1 MAEHNEKPFES
12 EIAEHL
18 AANGWLYS
26 PNSSGYD
33 KQRALFP
40 EDVFGWLEDTQAD
53 ELAKIVKPAD
63 SAESRDKAKLQLLDR
78 LVKALDRPLD
88 AKGGTLSI
96 LRQGFQDAP
105 RKFRMAQ
112 FQPADSLNPATT
124 ADYAKMR
131 LRVMRQVFYSATS
144 KKSIDL
150 VLFVNGLPVATIELK
165 TDFTQSA
172 QEAITQY
179 RTDRQP
185 KGEPLL
191 AFGTRALVHFAVS
204 NSEVWMTTRL
214 AGQETQFLPFNQG
227 DDGRAGNPLNPDG
240 SSTSYLWER
249 ILQKDAWLG
258 ILGRF
263 MHLQAEKT
271 ADPVTG
277 DVTKKETLLFPRY
290 HQWESVTELVAA
302 ARSEGPGHRY
312 LIQHSAGSGKTN
324 SIAWTAHQLSTLHRP
339 DGSKVF
345 DSVIVVT
352 DRTVLDSQLQEAIKQ
367 IDAKTGVV
375 IGIDGKA
382 SGSKSKQLSDAL
394 SSGKQIIVVTIQTFG
409 FVMDHVGALTGKTF
423 AVIADEAHS
432 SQTGTTANKVK
443 KALSGDPSSASELA
457 DLNDGGE
464 IDMEEVLA
472 AEMASRASASN
483 ISYFAY
489 TATPKAKT
497 LELFGRRPAPGR
509 PASPDN
515 LPSPFH
521 VYTMQQA
528 IQEEFILDVLTNYTP
543 YKVAFK
549 LAHNG
554 QEYDSDEPLV
564 EKTKAVKELMYWVRL
579 HEFNI
584 TQKVALIIE
593 HFRENVAWRL
603 DGKAKAMVVTGSRKE
618 AVRYKLAFD
627 AYIKR
632 AGHVDVQAL
641 VAFSGTVDD
650 PASGPEPFTET
661 SMNPG
666 LKGRSLPK
674 AFATSKYQIMLVAN
688 KFQTG
693 FDQPMLVAM
702 YVDKKLS
709 GVTAVQTLSRLNR
722 MARGKDTTFVLDFVN
737 DPDDIR
743 DAFQPYY
750 RDARLSGVSD
760 PNIVVDLKDKLDAFG
775 IYEQHEVDA
784 AAAVEL
790 LSKGNNA
797 LAAAVAPGKQ
807 RFTVRY
813 RDAVDAKDGEAR
825 DRLDIFRSDLT
836 AFVHAYDF
844 MSQVLNFEDTG
855 IEKLSIYARALAR
868 LIRESVIDLP
878 IDLASVELIG
888 FGIRKDETRHLELDG
903 DKDLDPPTDMGTKTP
918 KDPVL
923 ARLMEAVEQL
933 NLLFDDDT
941 FTQADLVGYYT
952 HIKGKAAENEKIAT
966 QAKVNSEKQFL
977 ASPDLKETV
986 INAIVTSG
994 ANFGKMTDETLGDE
1008 HKIER
1013 FVEIIGRAIYEDGHS
1028 AA

>member
-1 MAEHNEKPFES
+1 VAEHNEKPFES
-12 EIAEHL
+12 ELAEFL
-18 AANGWLYS
+18 AAHGWLYS
-26 PNSSGYD
+26 QNSTGYD
-33 KQRALFP
+33 KQRAMFP
-40 EDVFGWLEDTQAD
+40 QDVFGWLEDTQAE
-53 ELAKIVKPAD
+53 ELAKVVKPTDPPDLQAK
-63 SAESRDKAKLQLLDR
+63 SRLQLLDR

-96 LRQGFQDAP
+96 LRQGFKDAP

-112 FQPADSLNPATT
+112 FQPADNLNPATT
-124 ADYAKMR
+124 ADYGKMR

-165 TDFTQSA
+165 TDFTQSV
-172 QEAITQY
+172 QEAIRQY

-214 AGQETQFLPFNQG
+214 AGQETYFLPFNQG

-263 MHLQAEKT
+263 MHLQSEKST
-271 ADPVTG
+271 DPVTG
-277 DVTKKETLLFPRY
+277 EVTKKETLLFPRY

-382 SGSKSKQLSDAL
+382 MGSKSKQLSDAL

-409 FVMDHVGALTGKTF
+409 FVIDHLSALTGKSF

-464 IDMEEVLA
+464 IDMEEILA

-483 ISYFAY
+483 ISYLAY

-497 LELFGRRPAPGR
+497 LELFGRRPT
-509 PASPDN
+509 PDA
-515 LPSPFH
+515 LPQPFH

-528 IQEEFILDVLTNYTP
+528 IQEEFILDVLKNYTP

-554 QEYDSDEPLV
+554 QEYDSDGPLV
-564 EKTKAVKELMYWVRL
+564 EKTKAVKELMHWVRL

-593 HFRENVAWRL
+593 HYRENVAWRL

-627 AYIKR
+627 AYLKR
-632 AGHVDVQAL
+632 TGHLDVQAL
-641 VAFSGTVDD
+641 VAFSGSVDD
-650 PASGPEPFTET
+650 PESGPEPFTET

-666 LKGRSLPK
+666 LNGRSLPT
-674 AFATSKYQIMLVAN
+674 AFKTSKYQIMLVAN

-693 FDQPMLVAM
+693 FDQPLLVAM

-722 MARGKDTTFVLDFVN
+722 TARGKDATFVLDFVN
-737 DPDDIR
+737 DPQEILE
-743 DAFQPYY
+743 AFQPYF
-750 RDARLSGVSD
+750 RDAQLSAVSD
-760 PNIVVDLKDKLDAFG
+760 PNVVTDLKDKLDASG
-775 IYEQHEVDA
+775 IYEEHEVDA
-784 AAAVEL
+784 AAAAEVFG
-790 LSKGNNA
+790 KGNNA
-797 LAAAVAPGKQ
+797 LAAAVAPGKE
-807 RFTVRY
+807 RFATRY
-813 RDAVDAKDGEAR
+813 RAAVDAGDGEAR
-825 DRLDIFRSDLT
+825 DRLDLFRSDLT
-836 AFVHAYDF
+836 AFVNAYDF
-844 MSQVLNFEDTG
+844 LSQVLDFEDTAV
-855 IEKLSIYARALAR
+855 EKLSLYARALAR
-868 LIRESVIDLP
+868 LIRDTVVDLP
-878 IDLASVELIG
+878 IDLAGVELIG
-888 FGIRKDETRHLELDG
+888 YGIRPTGTQILNLTGEG
-903 DKDLDPPTDMGTKTP
+903 DLDPLTAAGTKMP
-918 KDPVL
+918 VDPVL
-923 ARLMEAVEQL
+923 ARLLEAVEQL
-933 NLLFDDDT
+933 NQLFDDDT
-941 FTQADLVGYYT
+941 FTDADMVGFYT
-952 HIKGKAAENEKIAT
+952 HIKGKAAENEKITT
-966 QAKVNSEKQFL
+966 QASVNSEKQFL
-977 ASPDLKETV
+977 ASPDLKDTV
-986 INAIVTSG
+986 IQAIVTSG
-994 ANFGKMTDETLGDE
+994 DNFSKMTGEALGDDQ
-1008 HKIER
+1008 KLARI
-1013 FVEIIGRAIYEDGHS
+1013 IDLIGRALYREEQES
-1028 AA
+1028 A

>member
-1 MAEHNEKPFES
+1 VAEDSEKPFEA
-12 EIAEHL
+12 EIAEDL
-18 AANGWLYS
+18 AAYGWLYS
-26 PNSSGYD
+26 PNSAGYD

-40 EDVFGWLEDTQAD
+40 EDVFGWLADTQSE
-53 ELAKIVKPAD
+53 ELLKVVKPTEP
-63 SAESRDKAKLQLLDR
+63 AESQAKARLQLLDR

-88 AKGGTLSI
+88 AKGGMLSI
-96 LRQGFQDAP
+96 LREGFQDAP

-112 FQPADSLNPATT
+112 FQPADNLNPATT
-124 ADYAKMR
+124 ADYGKMR

-165 TDFTQSA
+165 TDFTQSV

-214 AGQETQFLPFNQG
+214 AGQETYFLPFNQG

-263 MHLQAEKT
+263 MHLQSEKST
-271 ADPVTG
+271 DPVTG
-277 DVTKKETLLFPRY
+277 EVTRKETLLFPRY

-382 SGSKSKQLSDAL
+382 TGSKSKQLSDAL
-394 SSGKQIIVVTIQTFG
+394 SSSKQIIVVTVQTFG
-409 FVMDHVGALTGKTF
+409 FVMDHLGALTGKSF

-497 LELFGRRPAPGR
+497 LELFGRRPT
-509 PASPDN
+509 PDS
-515 LPSPFH
+515 LPQPFH

-528 IQEEFILDVLTNYTP
+528 IQEEFILDVLKNYTP

-554 QEYDSDEPLV
+554 QEYDSDGPLV
-564 EKTKAVKELMYWVRL
+564 EKTKAVKELMHWVRL
-579 HEFNI
+579 HQFNI

-593 HFRENVAWRL
+593 HYRENVAWRL

-627 AYIKR
+627 AYLKR
-632 AGHVDVQAL
+632 TGHLDVQAL
-641 VAFSGTVDD
+641 VAFSGSVDD
-650 PASGPEPFTET
+650 PESGPEPFTET

-666 LKGRSLPK
+666 LNGRSLPT
-674 AFATSKYQIMLVAN
+674 AFKTSKYQIMLVAN

-693 FDQPMLVAM
+693 FDQPLLVAM

-722 MARGKDTTFVLDFVN
+722 TARGKDATFVLDFVN
-737 DPDDIR
+737 DPQEILE
-743 DAFQPYY
+743 AFQPYF
-750 RDARLSGVSD
+750 RDAQLSAVSD
-760 PNIVVDLKDKLDAFG
+760 PNVVTDLKDKLDASG
-775 IYEQHEVDA
+775 IYEEHEVDA
-784 AAAVEL
+784 AAAVEVFG
-790 LSKGNNA
+790 KGNNA
-797 LAAAVAPGKQ
+797 LAAAVAPGKE
-807 RFTVRY
+807 RFATRY
-813 RDAVDAKDGEAR
+813 RAAVDAADGEAR
-825 DRLDIFRSDLT
+825 DRLDLFRSDLT
-836 AFVHAYDF
+836 AFVNAYDF
-844 MSQVLNFEDTG
+844 LSQVLDFEDTG
-855 IEKLSIYARALAR
+855 IEKLSLYARALAR
-868 LIRESVIDLP
+868 LIRDTVVDLP
-878 IDLASVELIG
+878 IDLAGVELIG
-888 FGIRKDETRHLELDG
+888 YGIRPTGTQALKLTGEG
-903 DKDLDPPTDMGTKTP
+903 DLDPLTAAGTKTP
-918 KDPVL
+918 VDPVL
-923 ARLMEAVEQL
+923 ARLLEAVEQL
-933 NLLFDDDT
+933 NQLFDDDT
-941 FTQADLVGYYT
+941 FTDADMVGFYT
-952 HIKGKAAENEKIAT
+952 HIKGKAAENEKITT
-966 QAKVNSEKQFL
+966 QASVNSEKQFL
-977 ASPDLKETV
+977 ASPDLKDTV
-986 INAIVTSG
+986 IQAIVTSG
-994 ANFGKMTDETLGDE
+994 DNFSKMTGEALGDDQ
-1008 HKIER
+1008 KLARI
-1013 FVEIIGRAIYEDGHS
+1013 IDLIGRALYQDRQP
-1028 AA
+1028 AV